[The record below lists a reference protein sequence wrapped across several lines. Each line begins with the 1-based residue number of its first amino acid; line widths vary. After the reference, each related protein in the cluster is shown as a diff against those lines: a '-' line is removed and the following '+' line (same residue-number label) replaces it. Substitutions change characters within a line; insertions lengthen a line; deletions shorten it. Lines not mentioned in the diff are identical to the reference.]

1 MRPSR
6 HDDKVEHIEDTR
18 VYQVLEEFANEH
30 YGNGLTA
37 NALCYLTEQPWETVR
52 NVLTRYDG
60 HVQISAMYCHEV
72 HAPVF
77 YVHDYCRPELG
88 NLLTKTPAGAENLK
102 KADAIIKKFPPP
114 RWQGAT
120 NDKGEKKLTFFQ
132 FERKADE
139 YDDEDWCGDPSCCPE
154 PSKRPRSKKDLA
166 SLNRTLA
173 LELKKVWKK

>member
-1 MRPSR
+1 MRLSR
-6 HDDKVEHIEDTR
+6 HDDKVETIEDTR
-18 VYQVLEEFANEH
+18 VYQVLTEFVDEH

-60 HVQISAMYCHEV
+60 HVQIHATYCHDV

-88 NLLTKTPAGAENLK
+88 NLLTSTPAGKENLK

-132 FERKADE
+132 FEHVNE
-139 YDDEDWCGDPSCCPE
+139 YRAEAEEWCGDPYCCPD
-154 PSKRPRSKKDLA
+154 PSKKTKKELA

-173 LELKKVWKK
+173 LKLKRVWKNK

>member
-1 MRPSR
+1 MRFSR
-6 HDDKVEHIEDTR
+6 HDDKVENIEDTR
-18 VYQVLEEFANEH
+18 VYQVLEEFVEEH
-30 YGNGLTA
+30 SGNGLTA

-60 HVQISAMYCHEV
+60 YVQINAMYCHQV

-77 YVHDYCRPELG
+77 YVQDYCHLEHG
-88 NLLTKTPAGAENLK
+88 NLLTKTPAGAKNLK

-120 NDKGEKKLTFFQ
+120 HNKGEKKLTFFQ
-132 FERKADE
+132 FEFDD
-139 YDDEDWCGDPSCCPE
+139 YDDEEWCGDPKCCPK
-154 PSKRPRSKKDLA
+154 PKHRTKKYLA

-173 LELKKVWKK
+173 MKLKKVWKK